1 MKADVVIL
9 GSGPGGLQAAV
20 HAARKKVSVV
30 VVGRM
35 DKSNLY
41 WAHVENFCC
50 IFKIT
55 GEELLNVG
63 RSQAETFGAKF
74 VDEDVLGI
82 SKTDVFSV
90 KLESGTVI
98 EAKTLILATGVSK
111 NKLGLKREK
120 ELIGKGVS
128 YCVECDA
135 GFFRNQP
142 VVVAGNGSA
151 AASGALTLLDYA
163 SEVHLV
169 YDEPDVNQAL
179 MQKVEDSEI
188 IRHPGTKVK
197 TILGENEVTGVE
209 LEDGSSIPATGLFVE
224 MGAKGIMQLAMEL
237 GVGLDDSMKYIVADK
252 KQRTN
257 VEGIFAA
264 GDVCGPP
271 FQMAKAVGEGCVAG
285 LEAAKMAKEK

>member
-1 MKADVVIL
+1 MKADVAIL

-50 IFKIT
+50 IFKVT

-63 RSQAETFGAKF
+63 RAQAEKFGAKF
-74 VDEDVLGI
+74 IDEDVLSITKEDGFNI
-82 SKTDVFSV
+82 
-90 KLESGTVI
+90 KLESGDEI
-98 EAKTLILATGVSK
+98 EAKTLIIATGISK
-111 NKLGLKREK
+111 NKLGLKGEK

-135 GFFRNQP
+135 GFFRNLP
-142 VVVAGNGSA
+142 VAVTGNGSA
-151 AASGALTLLDYA
+151 AASGALTLLEYA

-169 YDEPDVNQAL
+169 YDELDVNQAL
-179 MQKVEDSEI
+179 KDKVDASAI
-188 IRHPGTKVK
+188 VQHPGAKIQ
-197 TILGENEVTGVE
+197 TILGETEVTGIA
-209 LEDGSSIPATGLFVE
+209 LSDGTEIPVTGLFIE

-237 GVGLDDSMKYIVADK
+237 GVGLDDSMKYIVADQK
-252 KQRTN
+252 
-257 VEGIFAA
+257 AA
-264 GDVCGPP
+264 HQYGGNLCRRRRVRSPVSNGPRP
-271 FQMAKAVGEGCVAG
+271 
-285 LEAAKMAKEK
+285 LEKVVWQE